1 MGSCETCLALY
12 RLVCR
17 LRAPD
22 GHEYEVSQRKCSKR
36 DVVITYPVDGCRQ
49 YERWERDEQDQ
60 EPAGLA

>member
-22 GHEYEVSQRKCSKR
+22 GHEYEVSQKRCSKR
-36 DVVITYPVDGCRQ
+36 DVLITYPVDGCSQ
-49 YERWERDEQDQ
+49 YERWEKR
-60 EPAGLA
+60 